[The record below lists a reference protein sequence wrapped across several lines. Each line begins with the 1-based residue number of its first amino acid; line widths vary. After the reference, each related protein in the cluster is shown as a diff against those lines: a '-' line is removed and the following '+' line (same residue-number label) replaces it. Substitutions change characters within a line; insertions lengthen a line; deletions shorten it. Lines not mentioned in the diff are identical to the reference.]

1 MTALSLESVGTTLG
15 TTAGDRC
22 VEQVELSGHI
32 IDSLLLPKVLDEVM
46 RLGGTFRIEKLE
58 VGRRRA
64 DPSVARLL
72 VEAATRERLD
82 EILAQI
88 SRHGAV
94 PVHQQDCDYQAV
106 DVDGVFPE
114 GFYCTT
120 NEDTEIRLAG
130 AWIPVGRQKMDA
142 AIRVRPA
149 TVADSTG
156 AGAAAMAEC
165 VVLSEVKRGDLI
177 VVGHYGVRVHPH
189 QRTTAQTD
197 AFTFMNSSVS
207 SEKPKGVAVR
217 EVAASLK
224 RTRAE
229 GGKVLVVAGPA
240 VVHTGCVDL
249 FCEMIRGGY
258 VQKLFAGNAL
268 ATHDIEQALYGTSLG
283 VSVDQGLPL
292 EGGHQHH
299 LRSINRIRRLG
310 GIAKAVEK
318 GVLKS
323 GVMYECVKRNVPFL
337 LAGSIRDDGP
347 LPDVITDTVEAQA
360 KMRDAVQ
367 DVSFCLMIATT
378 LHSIAVGNL
387 LPARVRV
394 VCVDI
399 NPATVTKLMDR
410 GSFQTVGIV
419 TDVEPFIRSL
429 VRELGL

>member
-1 MTALSLESVGTTLG
+1 MTGLSLESPGVM
-15 TTAGDRC
+15 AGDRS

-46 RLGGTFRIEKLE
+46 RLGGTFRIEKLD

-72 VEAATRERLD
+72 VEAETRPQLD
-82 EILAQI
+82 EILTQI
-88 SRHGAV
+88 ARHGAV
-94 PVHQQDCDYQAV
+94 PVHQQDCDYQVV
-106 DVDGVFPE
+106 DLDGVFPE

-142 AIRVRPA
+142 AIRVHTASGSGGSP
-149 TVADSTG
+149 V
-156 AGAAAMAEC
+156 AEC

-197 AFTFMNSSVS
+197 GFTFMNSSVS

-249 FCEMIRGGY
+249 FCELIRGGY

-283 VSVDQGLPL
+283 ISVEQGLPL
-292 EGGHQHH
+292 DGGHQHH

-310 GIAKAVEK
+310 GIAQAVEK

-323 GVMYECVKRNVPFL
+323 GVMYECVRHQVPFV

-347 LPDVITDTVEAQA
+347 LPDVITDTVQAQA
-360 KMRDAVQ
+360 TMRDAVQ

-429 VRELGL
+429 ARELGI